1 MDSSLVEEVMEMTA
15 NKKVGFLGGGAM
27 CEALI
32 GGLISRGMLK
42 PTQITVHDVVPE
54 RLHYLKER
62 FSVHIEATS
71 RGVATASDVLFLTIK
86 PQVMPSVLIDIG
98 KLVPKKTL
106 VVSIAAGIKI
116 ATLEKYLAGVPVVRV
131 MPNTPVAVGEGMA
144 AVARGTY
151 ADEAAGILVSE
162 LFSAVGRAIQVD
174 ESMMDAVT
182 GLSGSG
188 PAFFFLMLD
197 ALSDA
202 GVRVGFSRQNALLL
216 SAQTMLGAAKM
227 VLETGEHPGKLKDM
241 VTSPGGTAI
250 TGVHMLEMHSIRAA
264 LIEAVVAATAR
275 SRDMGKEQ

>member
-1 MDSSLVEEVMEMTA
+1 MLE
-15 NKKVGFLGGGAM
+15 NKRIGFIGGGAM
-27 CEALI
+27 CEAMI
-32 GGLISRGMLK
+32 GGLLHKGLLK
-42 PTQITVHDVVPE
+42 PEQITVNDVASS
-54 RLHYLKER
+54 RLTLLQQQYAVKTTD
-62 FSVHIEATS
+62 SATK
-71 RGVATASDVLFLTIK
+71 VAGESEILFLTVK
-86 PQVMPSVLIDIG
+86 PQVMATVLSNIG
-98 KLVPKKTL
+98 KVVPKKTI

-116 ATLEKYLAGVPVVRV
+116 ATMEKYLLGVPVIRV
-131 MPNTPVAVGEGMA
+131 MPNTPVAVGEGMS
-144 AVARGTY
+144 AVARGTH
-151 ADEAAGILVSE
+151 ADEKTAQLISE
-162 LFSAVGRAIQVD
+162 MFAAVGRSVVVE

-250 TGVHMLEMHSIRAA
+250 TGVHMLETHSIRAS
-264 LIEAVVAATAR
+264 LIEAVVAATAW
-275 SRDMGKEQ
+275 SRDMGKDQ

>member
-1 MDSSLVEEVMEMTA
+1 MRLE
-15 NKKVGFLGGGAM
+15 NKRIGFIGGGAM
-27 CEALI
+27 CEAMI
-32 GGLISRGMLK
+32 GGLLHKGLLK
-42 PTQITVHDVVPE
+42 PEQITVNDVASS
-54 RLHYLKER
+54 RLTLLQQQYAVKTTD
-62 FSVHIEATS
+62 SATK
-71 RGVATASDVLFLTIK
+71 VAGESEILFLTVK
-86 PQVMPSVLIDIG
+86 PQVMATVLSNIG
-98 KLVPKKTL
+98 KVVPKKTI

-116 ATLEKYLAGVPVVRV
+116 ATMEKYLLGVPVIRV
-131 MPNTPVAVGEGMA
+131 MPNTPVAVGEGMS
-144 AVARGTY
+144 AVARGTH
-151 ADEAAGILVSE
+151 ADEKTAQLISE
-162 LFSAVGRAIQVD
+162 MFAAVGRSVVVE

-250 TGVHMLEMHSIRAA
+250 TGVHMLETHSIRAS

-275 SRDMGKEQ
+275 SRDMGKDQ

>member
-1 MDSSLVEEVMEMTA
+1 L
-15 NKKVGFLGGGAM
+15 
-27 CEALI
+27 
-32 GGLISRGMLK
+32 SRGMLK
-42 PTQITVHDVVPE
+42 PAQVTIYDVVKD
-54 RLHYLKER
+54 RLNYLKEKYGIHVAE
-62 FSVHIEATS
+62 SVKS
-71 RGVATASDVLFLTIK
+71 VASVSDVLFLTIK
-86 PQVMPSVLIDIG
+86 PQVMASVLADIA
-98 KLVPKKTL
+98 KFVPKKTL

-116 ATLEKYLAGVPVVRV
+116 ATIEKYLLGVPVVRV
-131 MPNTPVAVGEGMA
+131 MPNTPVAVGEGMS
-144 AVARGTY
+144 AVSRGTH
-151 ADEAAGILVSE
+151 ADEVAANLVSDM
-162 LFSAVGRAIQVD
+162 FSAVGRSVQVE

-250 TGVHMLEMHSIRAA
+250 SGVHMLETHSIRAS

-275 SRDMGKEQ
+275 SRDMGKDQ

>member
-1 MDSSLVEEVMEMTA
+1 MLE
-15 NKKVGFLGGGAM
+15 NKRIGFIGGGAM
-27 CEALI
+27 CEAMI
-32 GGLISRGMLK
+32 GGLLHKGLLK
-42 PTQITVHDVVPE
+42 PEQITVNDVASS
-54 RLHYLKER
+54 RLTLLQQQYAVKTTD
-62 FSVHIEATS
+62 SITK
-71 RGVATASDVLFLTIK
+71 VAGESEILFLTVK
-86 PQVMPSVLIDIG
+86 PQVMATVLSNIG
-98 KLVPKKTL
+98 KVVPKKTI

-116 ATLEKYLAGVPVVRV
+116 ATMEKYLLGVPVIRV
-131 MPNTPVAVGEGMA
+131 MPNTPVAVGEGMS
-144 AVARGTY
+144 AVARGTH
-151 ADEAAGILVSE
+151 ADEKTAQLISE
-162 LFSAVGRAIQVD
+162 MFAAVGRSVVVE

-250 TGVHMLEMHSIRAA
+250 TGVHMLETHSIRAS

-275 SRDMGKEQ
+275 SRDMGKDQ

>member
-1 MDSSLVEEVMEMTA
+1 MLE
-15 NKKVGFLGGGAM
+15 NKRIGFIGGGAM
-27 CEALI
+27 CEAMI
-32 GGLISRGMLK
+32 GGLLHKGLLK
-42 PTQITVHDVVPE
+42 PEQITVNDVASS
-54 RLHYLKER
+54 RLTLLQQQYAVKTTD
-62 FSVHIEATS
+62 SATK
-71 RGVATASDVLFLTIK
+71 VAGESEILFLTVK
-86 PQVMPSVLIDIG
+86 PQVMATVLSNIG
-98 KLVPKKTL
+98 KVVPKKTI

-116 ATLEKYLAGVPVVRV
+116 ATMEKYLLGVPVIRV
-131 MPNTPVAVGEGMA
+131 MPNTPVAVGEGMS
-144 AVARGTY
+144 AVARGTH
-151 ADEAAGILVSE
+151 ADEKTAQLISE
-162 LFSAVGRAIQVD
+162 LFAAVGRSVVVE

-250 TGVHMLEMHSIRAA
+250 TGVHMLETHSIRAS

-275 SRDMGKEQ
+275 SRDMGKDQ

>member
-1 MDSSLVEEVMEMTA
+1 MLTT
-15 NKKVGFLGGGAM
+15 KKIGFLGGGAM

-32 GGLISRGMLK
+32 GGIISRSLVK
-42 PTQITVHDVVPE
+42 PSQLTVYDIVPE

-62 FSVHIEATS
+62 FGVHTADSNKSVA
-71 RGVATASDVLFLTIK
+71 VASDVLFLTVK
-86 PQVMPSVLIDIG
+86 PQVMPSLLAEIG
-98 KLVPKKTL
+98 KIVPKKTL

-116 ATLEKYLAGVPVVRV
+116 STMEKYLAGVPVIRV

-144 AVARGTY
+144 AVSRGTY
-151 ADEAAGILVSE
+151 ADQAAATMVSE
-162 LFSAVGRAIQVD
+162 IFSAVGRSILVD

-250 TGVHMLEMHSIRAA
+250 TGVHMLETHSIRAA

>member
-1 MDSSLVEEVMEMTA
+1 MLE
-15 NKKVGFLGGGAM
+15 NKRIGFIGGGAM
-27 CEALI
+27 CEAMI
-32 GGLISRGMLK
+32 GGLLHKGLLK
-42 PTQITVHDVVPE
+42 PEQITVNDVASS
-54 RLHYLKER
+54 RLTLLQQQYAVKTTD
-62 FSVHIEATS
+62 SATK
-71 RGVATASDVLFLTIK
+71 VAGESEILFLTVK
-86 PQVMPSVLIDIG
+86 PQVMATVLSNIG
-98 KLVPKKTL
+98 KVVPKKTI

-116 ATLEKYLAGVPVVRV
+116 ATMEKYLLGVPVIRV
-131 MPNTPVAVGEGMA
+131 MPNTPVAVGEGMS
-144 AVARGTY
+144 AVARGTH
-151 ADEAAGILVSE
+151 ANEKTAQLISE
-162 LFSAVGRAIQVD
+162 MFAAVGRSVVVE

-250 TGVHMLEMHSIRAA
+250 TGVHMLETHSIRAS

-275 SRDMGKEQ
+275 SRDMGKDQ

>member
-1 MDSSLVEEVMEMTA
+1 MGGLRMMD
-15 NKKVGFLGGGAM
+15 NKKVGFIGGGAM
-27 CEALI
+27 CEALL
-32 GGLISRGMLK
+32 GGLLKREMLK
-42 PTQITVHDVVPE
+42 PSQITVFDVAKE
-54 RLHYLKER
+54 RLHYLKEKYGIQ
-62 FSVHIEATS
+62 VAEAVQQLAST
-71 RGVATASDVLFLTIK
+71 SDVLFLSVK
-86 PQVMPSVLIDIG
+86 PQVMVSVLTEIG
-98 KLVPKKTL
+98 KFVPKKTV

-116 ATLEKYLAGVPVVRV
+116 STIEKHLLGVPVVRV

-144 AVARGTY
+144 AVSRGTH
-151 ADEAAGILVSE
+151 ADAAAAAMVSDM
-162 LFSAVGRAIQVD
+162 FSSVGQAVQVD

-250 TGVHMLEMHSIRAA
+250 TGVHMLETHSIRAS

-275 SRDMGKEQ
+275 SRDMGKDQ

>member
-1 MDSSLVEEVMEMTA
+1 MLE
-15 NKKVGFLGGGAM
+15 NKRIGFIGGGAM
-27 CEALI
+27 CEAMI
-32 GGLISRGMLK
+32 GGLLHKGLLK
-42 PTQITVHDVVPE
+42 PEQITVNDVASS
-54 RLHYLKER
+54 RLTLLQQQYAVKTTD
-62 FSVHIEATS
+62 SATK
-71 RGVATASDVLFLTIK
+71 VAGESEILFLTVK
-86 PQVMPSVLIDIG
+86 PQVMATVLSNIG
-98 KLVPKKTL
+98 KVVPKKTI

-116 ATLEKYLAGVPVVRV
+116 ATMEKYLLGVPVIRV
-131 MPNTPVAVGEGMA
+131 MPNTPVAVGEGMS
-144 AVARGTY
+144 AVARGTH
-151 ADEAAGILVSE
+151 ADEKTAQLISE
-162 LFSAVGRAIQVD
+162 MFAAVGRSVVVE

-241 VTSPGGTAI
+241 ITSPGGTAI
-250 TGVHMLEMHSIRAA
+250 TGVHMLETHSIRAS

-275 SRDMGKEQ
+275 SRDMGKDQ

>member
-1 MDSSLVEEVMEMTA
+1 MLE
-15 NKKVGFLGGGAM
+15 NKRIGFIGGGAM
-27 CEALI
+27 CEAMI
-32 GGLISRGMLK
+32 GGLLHKGLLK
-42 PTQITVHDVVPE
+42 PEQITVNDVASS
-54 RLHYLKER
+54 RLTLLQQQYAVKTTD
-62 FSVHIEATS
+62 SATK
-71 RGVATASDVLFLTIK
+71 VAGESEILFLTVK
-86 PQVMPSVLIDIG
+86 PQVMATVLSNIG
-98 KLVPKKTL
+98 KVVPKKTI

-116 ATLEKYLAGVPVVRV
+116 ATMEKYLLGVPVIRV
-131 MPNTPVAVGEGMA
+131 MPNTPVAVGEGMS
-144 AVARGTY
+144 AVARGTH
-151 ADEAAGILVSE
+151 ADEKTAQLISE
-162 LFSAVGRAIQVD
+162 MFAAVGRSVVVE

-227 VLETGEHPGKLKDM
+227 VLETGKHPGKLKDM

-250 TGVHMLEMHSIRAA
+250 TGVHMLETHSIRAS

-275 SRDMGKEQ
+275 SRDMGKDQ

>member
-1 MDSSLVEEVMEMTA
+1 MKQT
-15 NKKVGFLGGGAM
+15 
-27 CEALI
+27 
-32 GGLISRGMLK
+32 
-42 PTQITVHDVVPE
+42 
-54 RLHYLKER
+54 
-62 FSVHIEATS
+62 
-71 RGVATASDVLFLTIK
+71 
-86 PQVMPSVLIDIG
+86 
-98 KLVPKKTL
+98 TL

-116 ATLEKYLAGVPVVRV
+116 AALEKYLPHVPVIRV
-131 MPNTPVAVGEGMA
+131 MPNTPVAVGEGMS
-144 AVARGTY
+144 AVAKGSC
-151 ADEAAGILVSE
+151 ADEAAANLVSSM
-162 LFSAVGRAIQVD
+162 FSAVGRAVQVD

-250 TGVHMLEMHSIRAA
+250 TGVHMLETHSIRAS

-275 SRDMGKEQ
+275 SRDMGKDQ

>member
-1 MDSSLVEEVMEMTA
+1 MLE
-15 NKKVGFLGGGAM
+15 NKRIGFIGGGAM
-27 CEALI
+27 CEAMS
-32 GGLISRGMLK
+32 GGLLHKGLLK
-42 PTQITVHDVVPE
+42 PEQITVNDVASS
-54 RLHYLKER
+54 RLTLLQQQYAVKTTD
-62 FSVHIEATS
+62 SATK
-71 RGVATASDVLFLTIK
+71 VAGESEILFLTVK
-86 PQVMPSVLIDIG
+86 PQVMATVLSNIG
-98 KLVPKKTL
+98 KVVPKKTI

-116 ATLEKYLAGVPVVRV
+116 ATMEKYLLGVPVIRV
-131 MPNTPVAVGEGMA
+131 MPNTPVAVGEGMS
-144 AVARGTY
+144 AVARGTH
-151 ADEAAGILVSE
+151 ADEKTAQLISE
-162 LFSAVGRAIQVD
+162 MFAAVGRSVVVE

-250 TGVHMLEMHSIRAA
+250 TGVHMLETHSIRAS

-275 SRDMGKEQ
+275 SRDMGKDQ

>member
-1 MDSSLVEEVMEMTA
+1 MLE
-15 NKKVGFLGGGAM
+15 NKRIGFIGGGAM
-27 CEALI
+27 CEAMI
-32 GGLISRGMLK
+32 GGLLHKGLLK
-42 PTQITVHDVVPE
+42 PEQITVNDVASS
-54 RLHYLKER
+54 RLTLLQQQYAVKTTD
-62 FSVHIEATS
+62 SATKGAGES
-71 RGVATASDVLFLTIK
+71 EILFLTVK
-86 PQVMPSVLIDIG
+86 PQVMATVLSNIG
-98 KLVPKKTL
+98 KVVPKKTI

-116 ATLEKYLAGVPVVRV
+116 ATMEKYLLGVPVIRV
-131 MPNTPVAVGEGMA
+131 MPNTPVAVGEGMS
-144 AVARGTY
+144 AVARGTH
-151 ADEAAGILVSE
+151 ADEKTAQLISE
-162 LFSAVGRAIQVD
+162 MFAAVGRSVVVE

-250 TGVHMLEMHSIRAA
+250 TGVHMLETHSIRAS

-275 SRDMGKEQ
+275 SRDMGKDQ

>member
-1 MDSSLVEEVMEMTA
+1 MLE
-15 NKKVGFLGGGAM
+15 NKRIGFIGGGAM
-27 CEALI
+27 CEAMI
-32 GGLISRGMLK
+32 GGLLHKGLLK
-42 PTQITVHDVVPE
+42 PEQITVNDVASS
-54 RLHYLKER
+54 RLTLLQQQYAVKTTD
-62 FSVHIEATS
+62 SATK
-71 RGVATASDVLFLTIK
+71 VAGESEILFLTVK
-86 PQVMPSVLIDIG
+86 PQVMATALSNIG
-98 KLVPKKTL
+98 KVVPKKTI

-116 ATLEKYLAGVPVVRV
+116 ATMEKYLLGVPVIRV
-131 MPNTPVAVGEGMA
+131 MPNTPVAVGEGMS
-144 AVARGTY
+144 AVARGTH
-151 ADEAAGILVSE
+151 ADEKTAQLISE
-162 LFSAVGRAIQVD
+162 MFAAVGRSVVVE

-250 TGVHMLEMHSIRAA
+250 TGVHMLETHSIRAS

-275 SRDMGKEQ
+275 SRDMGKDQ

>member
-1 MDSSLVEEVMEMTA
+1 MLE
-15 NKKVGFLGGGAM
+15 NKRIGFIGGGAM
-27 CEALI
+27 CEAMI
-32 GGLISRGMLK
+32 GGLLNKGLLK
-42 PTQITVHDVVPE
+42 PDQITVNDVAKA
-54 RLHYLKER
+54 RLALLQQQYAVQTTD
-62 FSVHIEATS
+62 SVTK
-71 RGVATASDVLFLTIK
+71 VAGESEILFLTVK
-86 PQVMPSVLIDIG
+86 PQVMATVLSNIG
-98 KLVPKKTL
+98 KVVPKKTI

-116 ATLEKYLAGVPVVRV
+116 ATMEKYLLGVPVIRV
-131 MPNTPVAVGEGMA
+131 MPNTPVAVGEGMS
-144 AVARGTY
+144 AVARGTH
-151 ADEAAGILVSE
+151 ADEKTAQLISE
-162 LFSAVGRAIQVD
+162 MFAAVGRSVVVE

-250 TGVHMLEMHSIRAA
+250 TGVHMLETHSIRAS

-275 SRDMGKEQ
+275 SRDMGKDQ

>member
-1 MDSSLVEEVMEMTA
+1 
-15 NKKVGFLGGGAM
+15 M

-32 GGLISRGMLK
+32 GGLLSRGLLK
-42 PTQITVHDVVPE
+42 PAQLTVYDVIPE

-62 FSVHIEATS
+62 FAVHVADNS
-71 RGVATASDVLFLTIK
+71 RAVATGSDILFLTVK
-86 PQVMPSVLIDIG
+86 PQVMSSVLSDIG
-98 KLVPKKTL
+98 KSVPKKAL

-116 ATLEKYLAGVPVVRV
+116 STLEKYLVGVPVVRV
-131 MPNTPVAVGEGMA
+131 MPNTPVAVGEGMS

-151 ADEAAGILVSE
+151 ADEAAAGLVSE
-162 LFSAVGRAIQVD
+162 MFAAVGRSILVE

-227 VLETGEHPGKLKDM
+227 VLEMGEHPGKLKDM

-250 TGVHMLEMHSIRAA
+250 TGVHMLETHSIRAA

>member
-1 MDSSLVEEVMEMTA
+1 MIS
-15 NKKVGFLGGGAM
+15 KKKIGFLGGGAM
-27 CEALI
+27 CEALA
-32 GGLISRGMLK
+32 GGIISRSLVS
-42 PTQITVHDVVPE
+42 PSQLTICDIVPE
-54 RLHYLKER
+54 RLQYLKN
-62 FSVHIEATS
+62 SLGVHTS
-71 RGVATASDVLFLTIK
+71 ENNRAVAAASEVLFLTVK
-86 PQVMPSVLIDIG
+86 PQVMPSLLAEIG
-98 KLVPKKTL
+98 ASVSKKTL

-116 ATLEKYLAGVPVVRV
+116 ATLEKYLVGVPVVRV

-144 AVARGTY
+144 AVSRGTY
-151 ADEAAGILVSE
+151 ADEAAATLVSE
-162 LFSAVGRAIQVD
+162 IFSAVGRSVLVD

-250 TGVHMLEMHSIRAA
+250 TGVHMLETHSIRAA

>member
-1 MDSSLVEEVMEMTA
+1 MLE
-15 NKKVGFLGGGAM
+15 NKRIGFIGGGAM
-27 CEALI
+27 CEAMI
-32 GGLISRGMLK
+32 GGLLHKGLLK
-42 PTQITVHDVVPE
+42 PEQITVNDVASS
-54 RLHYLKER
+54 RLTLLQQQYAVKTTD
-62 FSVHIEATS
+62 SATK
-71 RGVATASDVLFLTIK
+71 VAGESEILFLTVK
-86 PQVMPSVLIDIG
+86 PQVMATVLSNIG
-98 KLVPKKTL
+98 KVVPKKTI

-116 ATLEKYLAGVPVVRV
+116 ATMEKYLLGVPVIRV
-131 MPNTPVAVGEGMA
+131 MPNTPVAVGEGMS
-144 AVARGTY
+144 AVARGTH
-151 ADEAAGILVSE
+151 ADEKTAQLISE
-162 LFSAVGRAIQVD
+162 MFAAVGRSVVVE

-202 GVRVGFSRQNALLL
+202 GVRVGFSRQIALLL

-250 TGVHMLEMHSIRAA
+250 TGVHMLETHSIRAS

-275 SRDMGKEQ
+275 SRDMGKDQ

>member
-1 MDSSLVEEVMEMTA
+1 MLA
-15 NKKVGFLGGGAM
+15 NKKIGFIGGGAM
-27 CEALI
+27 CEALM
-32 GGLISRGMLK
+32 GGLISSEMLK
-42 PTQITVHDVVPE
+42 PSQVTVYDVVKE

-62 FSVHIEATS
+62 HGVHIAETGQA
-71 RGVATASDVLFLTIK
+71 VASTADVLFLTVK
-86 PQVMPSVLIDIG
+86 PQVMAAVLSDIA
-98 KLVPKKTL
+98 KYVPKKTL

-116 ATLEKYLAGVPVVRV
+116 STLEKYLLGVPVVRV
-131 MPNTPVAVGEGMA
+131 MPNTPVAVGEGMS
-144 AVARGTY
+144 AVARGTH
-151 ADEAAGILVSE
+151 ADEAAANLVSAM
-162 LFSAVGRAIQVD
+162 FSAVGRSVQVD

-250 TGVHMLEMHSIRAA
+250 SGVHMLETHSIRAS

-275 SRDMGKEQ
+275 SRDMGKDQ

>member
-1 MDSSLVEEVMEMTA
+1 MLS
-15 NKKVGFLGGGAM
+15 NKKIGFIGGGAM
-27 CEALI
+27 CEALMS
-32 GGLISRGMLK
+32 GLLSRDKLK
-42 PTQITVHDVVPE
+42 PSQVTVYDVVNE

-62 FSVHIEATS
+62 YSIHVAEKVQSVAATS
-71 RGVATASDVLFLTIK
+71 DMLFLTVK
-86 PQVMPSVLIDIG
+86 PQVMASVLTEIG
-98 KLVPKKTL
+98 KFVPKKTL

-116 ATLEKYLAGVPVVRV
+116 STLEKYLLDVPVVRV
-131 MPNTPVAVGEGMA
+131 MPNTPVAVGEGMS
-144 AVARGTY
+144 AVSRGTY
-151 ADEAAGILVSE
+151 ADEAAANLVSE
-162 LFSAVGRAIQVD
+162 VFSAVGRSVQVD

-241 VTSPGGTAI
+241 VTSPGGTTISGIQA
-250 TGVHMLEMHSIRAA
+250 LETHAIRAA
-264 LIEAVVAATAR
+264 LIDAVVAATDR
-275 SRDMGKEQ
+275 SRDMGKDQ

>member
-1 MDSSLVEEVMEMTA
+1 MLE
-15 NKKVGFLGGGAM
+15 NKRIGFIGGGAM
-27 CEALI
+27 CEAMI
-32 GGLISRGMLK
+32 GGLLHKGLLK
-42 PTQITVHDVVPE
+42 PEQITVNDVASS
-54 RLHYLKER
+54 RLTLLQQQYAVKTTD
-62 FSVHIEATS
+62 SATK
-71 RGVATASDVLFLTIK
+71 VAGESEILFLTVK
-86 PQVMPSVLIDIG
+86 PQVMATVLSNIG
-98 KLVPKKTL
+98 KVVPKKTI

-116 ATLEKYLAGVPVVRV
+116 ATMEKYLLGVPVIRV
-131 MPNTPVAVGEGMA
+131 MPNTPVAVGEGMS
-144 AVARGTY
+144 AVARGIH
-151 ADEAAGILVSE
+151 ADEKTAQLISE
-162 LFSAVGRAIQVD
+162 MFAAVGRSVVVE

-250 TGVHMLEMHSIRAA
+250 TGVHMLETHSIRAS

-275 SRDMGKEQ
+275 SRDMGKDQ

>member
-1 MDSSLVEEVMEMTA
+1 MS
-15 NKKVGFLGGGAM
+15 
-27 CEALI
+27 
-32 GGLISRGMLK
+32 
-42 PTQITVHDVVPE
+42 
-54 RLHYLKER
+54 
-62 FSVHIEATS
+62 
-71 RGVATASDVLFLTIK
+71 
-86 PQVMPSVLIDIG
+86 
-98 KLVPKKTL
+98 
-106 VVSIAAGIKI
+106 
-116 ATLEKYLAGVPVVRV
+116 
-131 MPNTPVAVGEGMA
+131 
-144 AVARGTY
+144 AVARGSY
-151 ADEAAGILVSE
+151 ADEAAANLVSAM
-162 LFSAVGRAIQVD
+162 FSAVGRSIQVD

-250 TGVHMLEMHSIRAA
+250 TGVHMLETHSIRAS

>member
-1 MDSSLVEEVMEMTA
+1 MLE
-15 NKKVGFLGGGAM
+15 NKKIGFIGGGAM

-32 GGLISRGMLK
+32 GGLLGKGLLK
-42 PTQITVHDVVPE
+42 PEQVTVTDVVPE
-54 RLHYLKER
+54 RLRFLKER
-62 FSVHIEATS
+62 YAVQTSESSTAVASVSEI
-71 RGVATASDVLFLTIK
+71 LFLTVK
-86 PQVMPSVLIDIG
+86 PQVMASVLSSIG
-98 KLVPKKTL
+98 KVVPKKTI

-116 ATLEKYLAGVPVVRV
+116 STMEKYLLGVPVIRV
-131 MPNTPVAVGEGMA
+131 MPNTPVAVGEGMS
-144 AVARGTY
+144 AVARGTH
-151 ADEAAGILVSE
+151 ADGKAALLISE
-162 LFSAVGRAIQVD
+162 MFAAVGRSVVVE

-250 TGVHMLEMHSIRAA
+250 TGVHMLETHSIRAS

-275 SRDMGKEQ
+275 SRDMGKDQ

>member
-1 MDSSLVEEVMEMTA
+1 MLS
-15 NKKVGFLGGGAM
+15 NKKIGFVGGGAM
-27 CEALI
+27 CEALM
-32 GGLISRGMLK
+32 GGLLSRGMLK
-42 PTQITVHDVVPE
+42 PTQVTVHDVVKE

-62 FSVHIEATS
+62 YAVHIAESGQA
-71 RGVATASDVLFLTIK
+71 VASTSDVLFLTVK
-86 PQVMPSVLIDIG
+86 PQVMASVLSSIG
-98 KLVPKKTL
+98 KFVPKKTL

-116 ATLEKYLAGVPVVRV
+116 ATIEKYLLGVPVVRV
-131 MPNTPVAVGEGMA
+131 MPNTPVAVGEGMS
-144 AVARGTY
+144 AVARGTN
-151 ADEAAGILVSE
+151 ADEAAANMVSE
-162 LFSAVGRAIQVD
+162 MFSAVGRSVQVD

-250 TGVHMLEMHSIRAA
+250 SGVHMLETHSIRAA

-275 SRDMGKEQ
+275 SRDMGKDQ

>member
-1 MDSSLVEEVMEMTA
+1 MLTT
-15 NKKVGFLGGGAM
+15 KKIGFLGGGAM

-32 GGLISRGMLK
+32 GGIISRSLVK
-42 PTQITVHDVVPE
+42 PSQLTVYDIVPE

-62 FSVHIEATS
+62 FGVHTADS
-71 RGVATASDVLFLTIK
+71 NKAVAIASDVLFLTVK
-86 PQVMPSVLIDIG
+86 PQVMPSLLAEIG
-98 KLVPKKTL
+98 KIVPKKTL

-116 ATLEKYLAGVPVVRV
+116 STMEKYLAGVPVIRV

-144 AVARGTY
+144 AVSRGTY
-151 ADEAAGILVSE
+151 ADQTAATMVSE
-162 LFSAVGRAIQVD
+162 IFSAVGRSILVD

-250 TGVHMLEMHSIRAA
+250 TGVHMLETHSIRAA

>member
-1 MDSSLVEEVMEMTA
+1 MLE
-15 NKKVGFLGGGAM
+15 NKRIGFIGGGAM
-27 CEALI
+27 CEAMI
-32 GGLISRGMLK
+32 GGLLHKGLLK
-42 PTQITVHDVVPE
+42 PEQITVNDVASS
-54 RLHYLKER
+54 RLTLLQQQYAVKTTD
-62 FSVHIEATS
+62 SATK
-71 RGVATASDVLFLTIK
+71 VAGESEILFLTVK
-86 PQVMPSVLIDIG
+86 PQVMATVLSNIG
-98 KLVPKKTL
+98 KVVPKKSI

-116 ATLEKYLAGVPVVRV
+116 ATMEKYLLGVPVIRV
-131 MPNTPVAVGEGMA
+131 MPNTPVAVGEGMS
-144 AVARGTY
+144 AVARGTH
-151 ADEAAGILVSE
+151 ADEKTAQLISE
-162 LFSAVGRAIQVD
+162 MFAAVGRSVVVE

-250 TGVHMLEMHSIRAA
+250 TGVHMLETHSIRAS

-275 SRDMGKEQ
+275 SRDMGKDQ

>member
-1 MDSSLVEEVMEMTA
+1 MLE
-15 NKKVGFLGGGAM
+15 NKRIGFIGGGAM
-27 CEALI
+27 CEAMI
-32 GGLISRGMLK
+32 GGLLSKGLLK
-42 PTQITVHDVVPE
+42 PDQITVNDVAKA
-54 RLHYLKER
+54 RLDLLQQQYAVQTTD
-62 FSVHIEATS
+62 SVTK
-71 RGVATASDVLFLTIK
+71 VAGESEILFLTVK
-86 PQVMPSVLIDIG
+86 PQVMATVLSNIG
-98 KLVPKKTL
+98 KVVPKKTI

-116 ATLEKYLAGVPVVRV
+116 ATMEKYLLGVPVIRV
-131 MPNTPVAVGEGMA
+131 MPNTPVAVGEGMS
-144 AVARGTY
+144 AVARGTH
-151 ADEAAGILVSE
+151 ADEKTAQLISE
-162 LFSAVGRAIQVD
+162 MFAAVGRSVVVE

-227 VLETGEHPGKLKDM
+227 VLETGEHPGKLKDL

-250 TGVHMLEMHSIRAA
+250 TGVHMLETHSIRAS

-275 SRDMGKEQ
+275 SRDMGKDQ

>member
-1 MDSSLVEEVMEMTA
+1 MIVT
-15 NKKVGFLGGGAM
+15 KKIGFLGGGAM
-27 CEALI
+27 CEALM
-32 GGLISRGMLK
+32 GGILSRGLVD
-42 PTQITVHDVVPE
+42 PSQLTVCDIVPE
-54 RLHYLKER
+54 RLQHLKNKLGVQTSDNNR
-62 FSVHIEATS
+62 SVATS
-71 RGVATASDVLFLTIK
+71 VDVLFLTVK
-86 PQVMPSVLIDIG
+86 PQVMPSLLAEIG
-98 KLVPKKTL
+98 KSVPKKTL

-116 ATLEKYLAGVPVVRV
+116 STLEKYLVGVPVVRV

-144 AVARGTY
+144 AISRGTY
-151 ADEAAGILVSE
+151 ADETAASLVSE
-162 LFSAVGRAIQVD
+162 IFSAVGRSVLLD

-250 TGVHMLEMHSIRAA
+250 TGVHMLETHSIRAA